1 GRHRPRQPVH
11 RGGARRPA
19 LRRPVPP
26 GALGRYRRAHPPQL
40 PGDGFLMGFTVYP
53 ALDIRGGRVVRLAQG
68 DYARE
73 TRYGDDPLPRAAA
86 FAQAG
91 ARWMHLVDLD
101 AAKAGGYTLAPLLGQ
116 IARET
121 GLQVQTGGGVRGRD
135 DVARILDAGAA
146 RVVVGSLSVRE
157 PETVIGWLSE
167 FGGDRITVALDTRQD
182 DAGTWQL
189 PVHGW
194 TENAGASLDQLLP
207 RFVDAG
213 LRHLLCTD
221 IARDGMLSGP
231 NLDLYAH
238 LARLAPGVAGQAS
251 GGGRGA
257 AEVAGAR
264 QAGCAGAVLGRALL
278 EGRLQLADA
287 LAVEE
292 A

>member
-1 GRHRPRQPVH
+1 
-11 RGGARRPA
+11 
-19 LRRPVPP
+19 
-26 GALGRYRRAHPPQL
+26 
-40 PGDGFLMGFTVYP
+40 MGFTVYP

-73 TRYGDDPLPRAAA
+73 TEYGDDPLPRAAA
-86 FAQAG
+86 FAAAG

-101 AAKAGGYTLAPLLGQ
+101 AARAGGYTLAPLLGA
-116 IARET
+116 IARQT

-157 PETVIGWLSE
+157 PDTVIAWLSE
-167 FGGDRITVALDTRQD
+167 FGGGRITVALDTRQD
-182 DAGTWQL
+182 EAGVWQL

-194 TENAGASLDQLLP
+194 TENAGSTLDQLLP
-207 RFVDAG
+207 RYVQAG

-231 NLDLYAH
+231 NLELYAH
-238 LARLAPGVAGQAS
+238 LARLAPGVAVQAS
-251 GGGRGA
+251 GGVRDA
-257 AEVAGAR
+257 ADVEGAR

-287 LAVEE
+287 LALE
-292 A
+292 AAPC